1 MRAAFFFPILST
13 LASCSG
19 AAFATSLTLPKC
31 SSNACASFGPT
42 PGRLPIDVAQIFD
55 PKRVIS
61 RTHLIGAYLNALY
74 SFSERR
80 NIAKNAS
87 TEMLLF
93 AAMTRKI
100 TDAITLIGAK
110 SSSDFILF
118 CSDLAVSKK
127 VAGLLS
133 PSREFRPAKP
143 RSSSAS
149 HFIGIENDD
158 EAVLQRMAL
167 SRL

>member
-1 MRAAFFFPILST
+1 MRLDVQQLSEAARMVVILK
-13 LASCSG
+13 ASSHLDITELHSAIQKKVG
-19 AAFATSLTLPKC
+19 TH
-31 SSNACASFGPT
+31 G
-42 PGRLPIDVAQIFD
+42 VAQIFD
-55 PKRVIS
+55 PKCVIS

-74 SFSERR
+74 SFGERR

-118 CSDLAVSKK
+118 CSDQAVFKK
-127 VAGLLS
+127 MAGLLTS
-133 PSREFRPAKP
+133 SKEFRPAKP

>member
-1 MRAAFFFPILST
+1 MRLDVQQLSEAARMVVILK
-13 LASCSG
+13 ASSHLDITELHAAIQAKVG
-19 AAFATSLTLPKC
+19 AH
-31 SSNACASFGPT
+31 
-42 PGRLPIDVAQIFD
+42 DVAQIFD

-127 VAGLLS
+127 MAGLLTS
-133 PSREFRPAKP
+133 SKEFRPAKP